1 MRDWNI
7 TEELDE
13 DMGRA
18 ISEIVCD
25 VLADW
30 DVDVS
35 KIEWRLRVS
44 FPEDTVLPWER
55 EVGTRDG

>member
-13 DMGRA
+13 DMGKA

-25 VLADW
+25 VLAG
-30 DVDVS
+30 
-35 KIEWRLRVS
+35 RA
-44 FPEDTVLPWER
+44 
-55 EVGTRDG
+55 

>member
-44 FPEDTVLPWER
+44 FPEDIVLPWER
-55 EVGTRDG
+55 EDCDNG

>member
-7 TEELDE
+7 TDDLDE

-30 DVDVS
+30 DVDIGKV
-35 KIEWRLRVS
+35 EWRLWAS
-44 FPEDTVLPWER
+44 FPEGTVLPWER
-55 EVGTRDG
+55 GDCDDG

>member
-13 DMGRA
+13 DMGKV

-44 FPEDTVLPWER
+44 FPEGTVLPWER
-55 EVGTRDG
+55 EDCDDG

>member
-1 MRDWNI
+1 MRDWKI

-30 DVDVS
+30 DVDVN

-44 FPEDTVLPWER
+44 FPEDTVFPWER
-55 EVGTRDG
+55 EDCNDG